1 MILLWGALTDT
12 PLKMVHDQL
21 CALHA
26 RVLLLDQRTVLDTE
40 LDISIDAGLHG
51 RIRTAG
57 EEWNLEE
64 VTAAYVRPP
73 DPRSEPAVRQAGEG
87 SLVWQHALALDDA
100 LNGWLELTDALVVH
114 RGSAM
119 AANNCKPLQAMQIRS
134 FGFETPDTLIA
145 TDADAVQAFWAEHG
159 AVIYKSI
166 SGIRSIVARLTEAH
180 MQRMDDLGWCPTQ
193 FQQYVPG
200 TDYRVHV
207 VGEKVFACRIE
218 CEADDYRYASRQ
230 ELPIA
235 ITACTVPP
243 ECAER
248 CRLLAASMD
257 LTLAGIDLRLTPEGR
272 WFCFEVNP
280 SPAFSYYQSA
290 AGQPIA
296 AAVACLLMQGTA
308 RLRAGPGTANVLCE
322 TGTFLDSRS
331 NREGSSDENE
341 DSTSGHDVLQRT
353 VVADV
358 AGPARRRAPRRSGR
372 RKRHDRSSS
381 VAF

>member
-12 PLKMVHDQL
+12 PLRMVHDQL
-21 CALHA
+21 CAQHA
-26 RVLLLDQRTVLDTE
+26 RVLLLDPRAVLDTE

-51 RIRTAG
+51 RIRIAG
-57 EEWNLEE
+57 EEWDLEE

-87 SLVWQHALALDDA
+87 SLVWQHAVALDDA
-100 LNGWLELTDALVVH
+100 LNGWLELSDALVVH

-134 FGFETPDTLIA
+134 FGFDTPDTLIA

-166 SGIRSIVARLTEAH
+166 SGVRSIVARLTDAH

-200 TDYRVHV
+200 ADYRVHV
-207 VGEKVFACRIE
+207 VGEKVFACRIQ

-230 ELPIA
+230 ELPVA
-235 ITACTVPP
+235 IRACTLPP

-257 LTLAGIDLRLTPEGR
+257 LMLAGIDLRLTPEGR

-280 SPAFSYYQSA
+280 SPAFSYYQSV
-290 AGQPIA
+290 AGQSIA
-296 AAVACLLMQGTA
+296 AAVASLLMQGTA
-308 RLRAGPGTANVLCE
+308 RLRAGPRNGQCPVR
-322 TGTFLDSRS
+322 D
-331 NREGSSDENE
+331 
-341 DSTSGHDVLQRT
+341 
-353 VVADV
+353 
-358 AGPARRRAPRRSGR
+358 RRASRFSI
-372 RKRHDRSSS
+372 
-381 VAF
+381 

>member
-12 PLKMVHDQL
+12 PLRMVHDQL
-21 CALHA
+21 CAQHA
-26 RVLLLDQRTVLDTE
+26 RVLLLDHRSVLDTE
-40 LDISIDAGLHG
+40 LDLSIDAGLHG
-51 RIRTAG
+51 RIRIAG
-57 EEWNLEE
+57 EEWNLDE

-166 SGIRSIVARLTEAH
+166 SGVRSIVARLTEAH

-200 TDYRVHV
+200 VDYRVHV
-207 VGEKVFACRIE
+207 VGEEVFACRIE

-230 ELPIA
+230 GLPIA
-235 ITACTVPP
+235 IESLHPPSGMRGTLSLACGQHGLDARGHRSAPHAGGPLVLLRGESVSGLQLLP
-243 ECAER
+243 EC
-248 CRLLAASMD
+248 
-257 LTLAGIDLRLTPEGR
+257 
-272 WFCFEVNP
+272 
-280 SPAFSYYQSA
+280 
-290 AGQPIA
+290 
-296 AAVACLLMQGTA
+296 
-308 RLRAGPGTANVLCE
+308 
-322 TGTFLDSRS
+322 
-331 NREGSSDENE
+331 
-341 DSTSGHDVLQRT
+341 
-353 VVADV
+353 
-358 AGPARRRAPRRSGR
+358 RRAAHRSGR
-372 RKRHDRSSS
+372 GMFADAGHGTAPRWSRNGQCPVRDRRVSRFSI
-381 VAF
+381 

>member
-1 MILLWGALTDT
+1 MIALWGALTDT
-12 PLKMVHDQL
+12 PLRMVREQL
-21 CALHA
+21 CAQHA
-26 RVLLLDQRTVLDTE
+26 PVLLLDPRTVLDTE

-51 RIRTAG
+51 RIRIAG
-57 EEWNLEE
+57 EEWDLEE

-134 FGFETPDTLIA
+134 IGFETPDTLIA
-145 TDADAVQAFWAEHG
+145 TDSDAVQAFWAEHG

-166 SGIRSIVARLTEAH
+166 SGVRSIVARHTEAH

-193 FQQYVPG
+193 FQQYIPG
-200 TDYRVHV
+200 ADYRAHV
-207 VGEKVFACRIE
+207 VGEEVFACRIE

-230 ELPIA
+230 GLPIA
-235 ITACTVPP
+235 IEACALPE

-248 CRLLAASMD
+248 CCSLAAGMD
-257 LTLAGIDLRLTPEGR
+257 LVLAGIDLRLTPEGR

-280 SPAFSYYQSA
+280 SPAFSFYQSVT
-290 AGQPIA
+290 GQPIA
-296 AAVACLLMQGTA
+296 EAVARLLMRRT
-308 RLRAGPGTANVLCE
+308 
-322 TGTFLDSRS
+322 
-331 NREGSSDENE
+331 
-341 DSTSGHDVLQRT
+341 STLHV
-353 VVADV
+353 
-358 AGPARRRAPRRSGR
+358 GR
-372 RKRHDRSSS
+372 RTLPAAAL
-381 VAF
+381 V